1 MSKEQSIDLDRKQLK
16 LLEKIID
23 RHVPNKAVW
32 AYGSRVT
39 WKASQTSDLDLVVFD
54 CASTQIFD
62 LKDAFE
68 ESDLLISVDVMDW
81 EIIPDNFKENIKKKY
96 LVLQEQLELKN
107 WQTVKIGDVANVV
120 GGGTP
125 STKKPEYWGGKIP
138 WLTPRDLSNF
148 YGRYISK
155 GERNISKLG
164 LSKSSSKLAPKGA
177 VLLTTRAPVGYL
189 AIAENEVST
198 NQRFRSL
205 IPNKKTN
212 NLFLFYLLKHNV
224 EYLKSQSSGTT
235 FGELAGST
243 LKSLSFLFPPPPEQ
257 KAIAE
262 VLSSL
267 DDKIDLLHRQNKT
280 LEDMAQTLFRQWFVD
295 EADEDLELSE
305 FVEINPKEN
314 LSKGTTAPYLE
325 MKNVQNDSSSPSCW
339 QDRKFV
345 SGSKFKN
352 GDSLLARITPCL
364 ENGKSAFVQ
373 FLENNDQVGWGSTE
387 FLVLRAK
394 QRFHPFCSYLLAKN
408 EDFKSFAIGSMTGSS
423 GRQRVQTESLFS
435 YILGSPTKNRLQ
447 ELNKTFEITI
457 QKIQVNAKQIQTLS
471 NLRDTLLPK
480 LMIGK
485 VRV

>member
-23 RHVPNKAVW
+23 RYVPNKAVW
-32 AYGSRVT
+32 VYGSRVT
-39 WKASQTSDLDLVVFD
+39 WKASQTSDLDLVAFD
-54 CASTQIFD
+54 CAPMQILD
-62 LKDAFE
+62 LKDALE

-81 EIIPDNFKENIKKKY
+81 ERIPDNFKENIKKKY
-96 LVLQEQLELKN
+96 VVLQEKSELKN
-107 WQTVKIGDVANVV
+107 WQMVKIRDVANIV

-125 STKKPEYWGGKIP
+125 STKKPEYWGGEIP

-164 LSKSSSKLAPKGA
+164 LSKSSSKLVSKGA

-198 NQRFRSL
+198 NQGFRSL

-243 LKSLSFLFPPPPEQ
+243 LKSLSFLFPPLPAQ
-257 KAIAE
+257 KTIAE

-280 LEDMAQTLFRQWFVD
+280 LEDMAQTLFRQWFVEETD
-295 EADEDLELSE
+295 EEWEEVRLGDFFPVRTGKRNANYSTEDGQYPFFTCAQGILQ
-305 FVEINPKEN
+305 
-314 LSKGTTAPYLE
+314 APNYSFEGKAILLA
-325 MKNVQNDSSSPSCW
+325 
-339 QDRKFV
+339 
-345 SGSKFKN
+345 GN
-352 GDSLLARITPCL
+352 GDFNVKRYVGKFEAYQRTYVLIPHEDKYFGFLYTLIKFYLGKITSGAQGSVINFITKGMITNFTFSLPLQNFDEKL
-364 ENGKSAFVQ
+364 EKINQMYQNIDSNKVKIYT
-373 FLENNDQVGWGSTE
+373 LE
-387 FLVLRAK
+387 
-394 QRFHPFCSYLLAKN
+394 
-408 EDFKSFAIGSMTGSS
+408 
-423 GRQRVQTESLFS
+423 
-435 YILGSPTKNRLQ
+435 
-447 ELNKTFEITI
+447 
-457 QKIQVNAKQIQTLS
+457 

-480 LMIGK
+480 LMNGDTRIKEGNK
-485 VRV
+485 L